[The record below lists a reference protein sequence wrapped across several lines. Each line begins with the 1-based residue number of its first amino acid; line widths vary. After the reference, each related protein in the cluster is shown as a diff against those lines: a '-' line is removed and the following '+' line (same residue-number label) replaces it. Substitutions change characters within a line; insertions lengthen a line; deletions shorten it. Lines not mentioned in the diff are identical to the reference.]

1 MSAAPARPQLPL
13 ELGHPIQLGERDF
26 VAAAGNRAALGWI
39 ESWPRW
45 PGPALAIHGPAGSG
59 KTHLAHLWTAR
70 SGAALLSAADLAS
83 LDPEQAAA
91 APVAIDGLGAA
102 PLPPGEERALLH
114 LHNLLAERGRHLLLL
129 GRQPPARWPIL
140 LPDLRSRLAAAVSV
154 AVAEPDDAL
163 LEAVLAKLFADRQV
177 AVGAELPRYLAARI
191 ERSFAAA
198 QAVVAR
204 LDRAALAAGRPI
216 SLRLAHEL
224 LGDDERA

>member
-1 MSAAPARPQLPL
+1 VTAAPARPQLPL

-26 VAAAGNRAALGWI
+26 VVAEGNRAALGWI

-70 SGAALLSAADLAS
+70 SGAALLSAADLAG

-91 APVAIDGLGAA
+91 GPVALDGLGAA
-102 PLPPGEERALLH
+102 PLSAGEERALLH

-140 LPDLRSRLAAAVSV
+140 LPDLRSRLAAAASV

-177 AVGAELPRYLAARI
+177 AVGPELPRYLAARI

-224 LGDDERA
+224 LGDDDRA